1 MYDVSL
7 PSKKSLYQIQ
17 AERIRRL
24 EQLANEECNTKQ
36 ATIPWLVRKKQKH
49 YRKKNIYKSFL

>member
-1 MYDVSL
+1 MFNVDL

-24 EQLANEECNTKQ
+24 QQLANQELFNTQ
-36 ATIPWLVRKKQKH
+36 IGTITWLVCISE
-49 YRKKNIYKSFL
+49 IYI

>member
-7 PSKKSLYQIQ
+7 PSKKTLYQIQ

-24 EQLANEECNTKQ
+24 EQLANEEYKTTTS
-36 ATIPWLVRKKQKH
+36 TIPWYDQKTTPLIFIRN
-49 YRKKNIYKSFL
+49 YLGL

>member
-7 PSKKSLYQIQ
+7 PSKKTLYQIQ

-24 EQLANEECNTKQ
+24 EQIANEELKTDTS
-36 ATIPWLVRKKQKH
+36 TIPW
-49 YRKKNIYKSFL
+49 

>member
-1 MYDVSL
+1 MFDVDL

-24 EQLANEECNTKQ
+24 EQLANKEFNTQ
-36 ATIPWLVRKKQKH
+36 TGTITWLVCISE
-49 YRKKNIYKSFL
+49 IYI